1 MILIMKIPQSL
12 RDLHANS
19 KIKYDSLKE
28 CVDNTLLNLKDPRW
42 HYESRVKEL
51 ESFALKV
58 ESGYFDDPAS
68 IEDFFACTIVVE
80 NLASLAKAESLVKRT
95 FTFSY
100 RRPQDKS
107 ITSNSPHSFRFD
119 DTRLYVKWK
128 DDPTVRPT
136 GLKGTVFEVQIK
148 TFLAHAWAIATHDLT
163 YKTDEKSWAKERIAF
178 QVKAMLE
185 HAETSIQ
192 EAKKLAKSSSLK
204 KTDKLSMR
212 ISAIIKL
219 LDDLWFPASLP
230 SDKKKLAENID
241 RLIRHVGIDLV
252 TLKEVLVEET
262 TLGRGTQILNL
273 SPYSTI
279 VQSLLNQ
286 EPSKFKK
293 FLMRSKQKFKVYIP
307 KEMNLPST
315 IDSSRLKN
323 VVFADDRVNMP
334 G

>member
-1 MILIMKIPQSL
+1 MMKISQSL
-12 RDLHANS
+12 RDLHSDS
-19 KIKYDSLKE
+19 KIKYDRLKE
-28 CVDNTLLNLKDPRW
+28 CVDNTLLNLKNPRW

-58 ESGYFDDPAS
+58 ETGYYVDPMS

-80 NLASLAKAESLVKRT
+80 NLAALSEAESLVNST
-95 FTFSY
+95 FAFSH
-100 RRPQDKS
+100 RRPKNKS
-107 ITSNSPHSFRFD
+107 ITFNAPESFQFD

-128 DDPTVRPT
+128 DNPTVRPT
-136 GLKGTVFEVQIK
+136 GLKGILFEVQVK

-192 EAKKLAKSSSLK
+192 EAKSLAKSSSLK
-204 KTDKLSMR
+204 KTDKRSLR

-219 LDDLWFPASLP
+219 INDLWPPASLP
-230 SDKKKLAENID
+230 SDKKRLAENID
-241 RLIRHVGIDLV
+241 RLIFHVGIDSDALQEI
-252 TLKEVLVEET
+252 LARET
-262 TLGRGTQILNL
+262 KLGRGTQILNL

-286 EPSKFKK
+286 ELSKFKRY
-293 FLMRSKQKFKVYIP
+293 LMRSNKTFKVYIP
-307 KEMNLPST
+307 NEISLPPA
-315 IDSSRLKN
+315 IDPSRLRN
-323 VVFADDRVNMP
+323 VVFGYGR
-334 G
+334 GGSSLTK